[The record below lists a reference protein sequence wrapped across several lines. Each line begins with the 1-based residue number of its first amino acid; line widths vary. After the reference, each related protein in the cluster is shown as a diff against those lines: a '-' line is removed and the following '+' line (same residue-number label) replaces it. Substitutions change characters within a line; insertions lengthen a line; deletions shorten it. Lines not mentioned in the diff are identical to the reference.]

1 MAASSLGRLTLDL
14 VAKIGNF
21 TGPMTQAERQA
32 RNSSKKISDS
42 FSIASV
48 AATAFGAAVAGVSVG
63 GMIAF
68 ANQTINMGNEIKKF
82 SQLSNSSLKEF
93 QYYSKGAETAGMSM
107 ESFADKM
114 KDMQDRIGDFQQTG
128 GGPLADFFENIAPLV
143 GVTIQ
148 QFQKLSGPQAL
159 QLYYDSLQKVGA
171 SQNDMKFYMEAII
184 SDSSL
189 LIPLLQNGG
198 EGFKKW
204 GDAAERA
211 NAIMSDEM
219 IESLALAKENVQLLN
234 LQWEG
239 LKTTLINNVVP
250 VLQAVADNMDNVKA
264 VALALTA
271 AIGTK
276 LVVQGAILAGT
287 FTMAAI
293 RAGVME
299 ASLMALQ
306 GRAVGTAASMG
317 ILRGA
322 LAFLGGPAGLAML
335 AVQGVAAGA
344 AFLYMKKSSDDV
356 EPSLQ
361 KQGKSI
367 SELVTEY
374 NNLSEA
380 QQRAF
385 KYQEATELKGLTETY
400 TKAQQ
405 QVRAYASSIAEVVAK
420 DESTKN
426 TIRGWIREFDQNAI
440 SAETLAN
447 RINALG
453 GVAEE
458 NKTHMD
464 RHAVA
469 ATGAKNA
476 MADQRKV
483 VESLDSATK
492 DLSKT
497 NREATTT
504 ITEQEKAWLS
514 LSEKQRKALTN
525 IKNQTLRANYID
537 ANVAAGWSREKA
549 EAAADY
555 RDSAEVDYSK
565 KLTQQE
571 LKVIELGF
579 KVQQQNKARE
589 ESEKKI
595 SDVKQKQVELSQKQ
609 YSYST
614 SELKMLQK
622 VSEIS
627 SKYELN
633 KIGSKHGIPNN
644 LLAAVMAQ
652 ESKGNINAKSQT
664 GAIGPFQTTG
674 IYRKQYGMSV
684 ADSFDVKKAAEVAAQ
699 DLAKSFEIFGN
710 WRDAITAYNAGV
722 GGTKSLNL
730 NGFTQSAAKTKEAKA
745 YAGLVDKWLVGLA
758 GSSNKDAGFVA
769 NDAADNI
776 KDWQEYWTDLEELQ
790 KQTLDRQKTI
800 SQLYF
805 TEDQRLAFENTEAK
819 RDIELAFAG
828 DDEAIVQHLLLQEKA
843 YNEEVLKYQE
853 AQNLKTIAEKKQL
866 LEAKSNWMTASDYAQ
881 EYYALIREEILNT
894 ASYSPEMKDALIQ
907 QASAQ
912 QNTEQAGEGDSAISD
927 YKDVMGYE
935 DSPLIKQ
942 FEVLDKMR
950 KLDLISEEK
959 YQQDKLQLQAISTA
973 SYMDGMFS
981 GFASM
986 VDENSK
992 TYAVLFAAQKAFAV
1006 AQAMLNIPAA
1016 YSKAYDAVVGTP
1028 YIGPYIAPAVGAA
1041 AAALQVAQAASI
1053 KGVGYADGGFTGH
1066 GGKYDPAGIVHKG
1079 EGVLTQEEIAALG
1092 GPSGFYALR
1101 QSIKNGFA
1109 DGGLV
1114 LDAPKVLNPN
1124 QNKDLT
1130 NYLSQARSNSGQQS
1144 QVNLNPNF
1152 VIVDEREKL
1161 GDYLYGPDGKKAFVK
1176 FFKQNRRELGFA

>member
-32 RNSSKKISDS
+32 KNSSKNIADS

-48 AATAFGAAVAGVSVG
+48 AATALGAAVAGVSIG
-63 GMIAF
+63 GMVAF
-68 ANQTINMGNEIKKF
+68 ANQAINTGNEIKKF
-82 SQLSNSSLKEF
+82 SQLANTSVRDF
-93 QYYSKGAETAGMSM
+93 QYYSKGAETAGISM

-128 GGPLADFFENIAPLV
+128 GGPLADFLENIAPLV

-148 QFQKLSGPQAL
+148 QFQKLSGPEAL

-250 VLQAVADNMDNVKA
+250 VVQAVADNMDNVKA
-264 VALALTA
+264 IALALTA

-306 GRAVGTAASMG
+306 GRAAGTAASMG

-322 LAFLGGPAGLAML
+322 MAFLGGPAGLAML
-335 AVQGVAAGA
+335 AVQGIAAGA
-344 AFLYMKKSSDDV
+344 AFLYMKKSSDDLKPALDSQNISIQELITNYDKLSDSAKRSQMRFENMKLSELGDEYDDAKSKLV
-356 EPSLQ
+356 SYVIAMGRFDDSSDSAIKTANKLAMQ
-361 KQGKSI
+361 YKQGDI
-367 SELVTEY
+367 TAEQL
-374 NNLSEA
+374 
-380 QQRAF
+380 
-385 KYQEATELKGLTETY
+385 
-400 TKAQQ
+400 
-405 QVRAYASSIAEVVAK
+405 ASK
-420 DESTKN
+420 
-426 TIRGWIREFDQNAI
+426 
-440 SAETLAN
+440 
-447 RINALG
+447 INAL
-453 GVAEE
+453 
-458 NKTHMD
+458 
-464 RHAVA
+464 
-469 ATGAKNA
+469 TGASDESKEKIDAQAAAVSKAKGA
-476 MADQRKV
+476 MDAQQKV
-483 VESLDSATK
+483 VGALDSATK
-492 DLSKT
+492 GL
-497 NREATTT
+497 A
-504 ITEQEKAWLS
+504 
-514 LSEKQRKALTN
+514 
-525 IKNQTLRANYID
+525 RANDQATASANGHANAVVNLTKKQVDALKQINDQVLRSKYID
-537 ANVAAGWSREKA
+537 ANMAAGWSREKA

-555 RDSAEVDYSK
+555 RDNAGIEYK
-565 KLTQQE
+565 EKLTQQE
-571 LKVIELGF
+571 LQIINLGF
-579 KVQQQNKARE
+579 KVQQQNKVRE

-595 SDVKQKQVELSQKQ
+595 EETKRKQLELSQKQ
-609 YSYST
+609 YSYSN

-745 YAGLVDKWLVGLA
+745 YAGLVDKWLVGLG

-819 RDIELAFAG
+819 RNIELAFAG

-843 YNEEVLKYQE
+843 YNEDVLKYQE

-866 LEAKSNWMTASDYAQ
+866 LEAKSNWMTAGEYAQ
-881 EYYALIREEILNT
+881 EYYALVREEILNT
-894 ASYSPEMKDALIQ
+894 PSLSPEIKDARIKEANFNQGLD
-907 QASAQ
+907 
-912 QNTEQAGEGDSAISD
+912 QNSERENVWGD
-927 YKDVMGYE
+927 YKSMMGLD
-935 DSPLIKQ
+935 DSP
-942 FEVLDKMR
+942 
-950 KLDLISEEK
+950 
-959 YQQDKLQLQAISTA
+959 YQQDMDLLAEARKQMLITEEEYQQQRLAMQM
-973 SYMDGMFS
+973 SYGSQYGADFAGMMM
-981 GFASM
+981 GL
-986 VDENSK
+986 VDSSSSA
-992 TYAVLFAAQKAFAV
+992 YAVLGSIQKGAALFST
-1006 AQAMLNIPAA
+1006 AMNSYTAISAA
-1016 YSKAYDAVVGTP
+1016 WASAPFP
-1028 YIGPYIAPAVGAA
+1028 YNLPAVGMATMETG
-1041 AAALQVAQAASI
+1041 LLQAAVSAMSP
-1053 KGVGYADGGFTGH
+1053 VGMAHDGIDNIPKEGTWLLDGG
-1066 GGKYDPAGIVHKG
+1066 
-1079 EGVLTQEEIAALG
+1079 E
-1092 GPSGFYALR
+1092 R
-1101 QSIKNGFA
+1101 
-1109 DGGLV
+1109 
-1114 LDAPKVLNPN
+1114 VLNPN

-1176 FFKQNRRELGFA
+1176 FFKQNRRELGLA

>member
-21 TGPMTQAERQA
+21 TGPMTHAERQA
-32 RNSSKKISDS
+32 RNSSNNIADS

-93 QYYSKGAETAGMSM
+93 QYYSKGAETAGISM

-250 VLQAVADNMDNVKA
+250 VVQAVADNMDNVKA

-306 GRAVGTAASMG
+306 GRAAGTAASMG
-317 ILRGA
+317 VLRGA
-322 LAFLGGPAGLAML
+322 MAFLGGPAGLAML
-335 AVQGVAAGA
+335 AVQGIATGA

-374 NNLSEA
+374 NDLSEA

-385 KYQEATELKGLTETY
+385 KYQEAVELRELSEQY

-447 RINALG
+447 RINKLG
-453 GVAEE
+453 SVAEE
-458 NKTHMD
+458 NKMHMD
-464 RHAVA
+464 KHAVA
-469 ATGAKNA
+469 STGVKKA
-476 MADQRKV
+476 MDAQQKV
-483 VESLDSATK
+483 VDSLTTK
-492 DLSKT
+492 SKT
-497 NREATTT
+497 LARTNDAVTVSVNG
-504 ITEQEKAWLS
+504 QAQAWLN
-514 LSEKQRKALTN
+514 LNQKQRAALTD
-525 IKNQTLRANYID
+525 IKDSVLRSQYID
-537 ANVAAGWSREKA
+537 KNIAAGWSRDRA
-549 EAAADY
+549 EYVADY
-555 RDSAEVDYSK
+555 RDQAGLGFTN
-565 KLTQQE
+565 KLTAVE
-571 LKVIELGF
+571 LKQLKTGF
-579 KVQQQNKARE
+579 KVQEQTKARE

-595 SDVKQKQVELSQKQ
+595 EEAKRKQLELSQKQ
-609 YSYST
+609 YSYNN

-627 SKYELN
+627 SKYGLN
-633 KIGSKHGIPNN
+633 EIGAKYGVPEN

-652 ESKGNINAKSQT
+652 ESKGNINAKSST

-684 ADSFDVKKAAEVAAQ
+684 ADSYDVKKAADTAAK
-699 DLAKSFEIFGN
+699 DLAKSFEVFGN
-710 WRDAITAYNAGV
+710 WTDAVTAYNAGV
-722 GGTKSLNL
+722 GGTKSLKSK
-730 NGFTQSAAKTKEAKA
+730 GFTESASKTKEAKE
-745 YAGLVDKWLVGLA
+745 YAGLVNKWLVGLG
-758 GSSNKDAGFVA
+758 GSSSKDAGFVA

-776 KDWQEYWTDLEELQ
+776 KDWQEYWTDLEELR
-790 KQTLDRQKTI
+790 KQTIERQKTI
-800 SQLYF
+800 SQTYF

-819 RDIELAFAG
+819 KEIEIAFAG
-828 DDEAIVQHLLLQEKA
+828 DQSAIKKYSDLQNAA
-843 YNEEVLKYQE
+843 YQKDLKEYQE
-853 AQNLKTIAEKKQL
+853 AQNLKTISEKKQL
-866 LEAKSNWMTASDYAQ
+866 LESKSLWMSAGDYAEQ
-881 EYYALIREEILNT
+881 YYALVREEILAT
-894 ASYSPEMKDALIQ
+894 STYTPEAKDALVKQANMQ
-907 QASAQ
+907 QGMD
-912 QNTEQAGEGDSAISD
+912 QNAERENVWDD
-927 YKDVMGYE
+927 YKSMMG
-935 DSPLIKQ
+935 
-942 FEVLDKMR
+942 LDK
-950 KLDLISEEK
+950 SP
-959 YQQDKLQLQAISTA
+959 YQQDMDLLAEAREQMLITEELYQQQRLGMQLKYGSQYGSDFAGMMMGLVDQSSSAYAILYSVQKGFNLASAIMNGYTAISAAWASAPFPYNLPAVAMATMETGVLQAAISA
-973 SYMDGMFS
+973 VSPVGMAHDGI
-981 GFASM
+981 
-986 VDENSK
+986 D
-992 TYAVLFAAQKAFAV
+992 
-1006 AQAMLNIPAA
+1006 NIP
-1016 YSKAYDAVVGTP
+1016 KEGTW
-1028 YIGPYIAPAVGAA
+1028 
-1041 AAALQVAQAASI
+1041 LL
-1053 KGVGYADGGFTGH
+1053 DGG
-1066 GGKYDPAGIVHKG
+1066 
-1079 EGVLTQEEIAALG
+1079 E
-1092 GPSGFYALR
+1092 R
-1101 QSIKNGFA
+1101 
-1109 DGGLV
+1109 
-1114 LDAPKVLNPN
+1114 VLNPN

-1130 NYLSQARSNSGQQS
+1130 NYLTQAQSNQS
-1144 QVNLNPNF
+1144 SSANVNLNPNF

-1176 FFKQNRRELGFA
+1176 FFKQNRRELGIA

>member
-1 MAASSLGRLTLDL
+1 MAAASLGRLTLDL
-14 VAKIGNF
+14 VAKISNF

-48 AATAFGAAVAGVSVG
+48 AATAFGAAIAGVSVG

-93 QYYSKGAETAGMSM
+93 QYYSKGAETAGISM

-250 VLQAVADNMDNVKA
+250 VVQAVADNMDNVKA

-293 RAGVME
+293 RAGVVE

-306 GRAVGTAASMG
+306 GRVAGTAASMG

-322 LAFLGGPAGLAML
+322 MAFLGGPAGLAML
-335 AVQGVAAGA
+335 AVQGIAAGA

-361 KQGKSI
+361 KQGKSVA
-367 SELVTEY
+367 ELVVEY
-374 NNLSEA
+374 DNLTEA

-385 KYQEATELKGLTETY
+385 KYQEAVELKDLTESY

-405 QVRAYASSIAEVVAK
+405 QVRAYASSIAEVMAK

-426 TIRGWIREFDQNAI
+426 TIRGWIKEFDQNAI

-447 RINALG
+447 RINKLG
-453 GVAEE
+453 TITEE
-458 NKTHMD
+458 NKVHMD
-464 RHAVA
+464 KHAVA
-469 ATGAKNA
+469 STNAKTA
-476 MADQRKV
+476 MDSQQRV
-483 VESLDSATK
+483 VSSLDSASK
-492 DLSKT
+492 GLAKT
-497 NREATTT
+497 NDTVTTSVDRQATALQNLTQKQREALKS
-504 ITEQEKAWLS
+504 INDQVLRSKYIEQ
-514 LSEKQRKALTN
+514 N
-525 IKNQTLRANYID
+525 I
-537 ANVAAGWSREKA
+537 AAGWSREKA

-555 RDSAEVDYSK
+555 RDDAGIGYAK

-571 LKVIELGF
+571 LKTVELGF
-579 KVQQQNKARE
+579 KIQQQTKARE

-595 SDVKQKQVELSQKQ
+595 AEVKQKQVESQKKMNELVGASALSGLRIKSGESVAGGKVRAYTADFAQ
-609 YSYST
+609 LYQQALGSSLNRFTAFNDSYHKGT
-614 SELKMLQK
+614 
-622 VSEIS
+622 
-627 SKYELN
+627 N
-633 KIGSKHGIPNN
+633 SKHATGNAFDFTVKN
-644 LLAAVMAQ
+644 AKEASQAVKTLNEMAQ
-652 ESKGNINAKSQT
+652 R
-664 GAIGPFQTTG
+664 
-674 IYRKQYGMSV
+674 Y
-684 ADSFDVKKAAEVAAQ
+684 
-699 DLAKSFEIFGN
+699 
-710 WRDAITAYNAGV
+710 
-722 GGTKSLNL
+722 
-730 NGFTQSAAKTKEAKA
+730 GFTIKTINEYASPSKRATGGHVHVSVLGYKGKSEAISDAKETLERHKSVYQLYLNDEERMVETNKEAIKAIEMA
-745 YAGLVDKWLVGLA
+745 YAKGSPERAKYLGLQQ
-758 GSSNKDAGFVA
+758 VA
-769 NDAADNI
+769 YS
-776 KDWQEYWTDLEELQ
+776 K
-790 KQTLDRQKTI
+790 
-800 SQLYF
+800 
-805 TEDQRLAFENTEAK
+805 
-819 RDIELAFAG
+819 ELA
-828 DDEAIVQHLLLQEKA
+828 E
-843 YNEEVLKYQE
+843 YQE
-853 AQNLKTIAEKKQL
+853 TQILKTIAEKKQL
-866 LEAKSNWMTASDYAQ
+866 LEARKNWISAGDYAEQ
-881 EYYALIREEILNT
+881 YYELVREEILAT
-894 ASYSPEMKDALIQ
+894 STYTPEAKDALVKQANMQ
-907 QASAQ
+907 QGMD
-912 QNTEQAGEGDSAISD
+912 QNLEREQVWGD
-927 YKDVMGYE
+927 YKSLMGLDE
-935 DSPLIKQ
+935 SP
-942 FEVLDKMR
+942 
-950 KLDLISEEK
+950 
-959 YQQDKLQLQAISTA
+959 YQQDMDLLAKAREQMLITEELYQQQRLGMQLKYGSQYGSDFAGMMMGLVDQSSSAYAILYSVQKGFNLASAIMNGYTAISAAWASAPFPYNLPAVAMATMETGVLQAAISA
-973 SYMDGMFS
+973 VSPVGIAHDGI
-981 GFASM
+981 
-986 VDENSK
+986 D
-992 TYAVLFAAQKAFAV
+992 
-1006 AQAMLNIPAA
+1006 NIP
-1016 YSKAYDAVVGTP
+1016 KEGTW
-1028 YIGPYIAPAVGAA
+1028 
-1041 AAALQVAQAASI
+1041 LL
-1053 KGVGYADGGFTGH
+1053 DGG
-1066 GGKYDPAGIVHKG
+1066 
-1079 EGVLTQEEIAALG
+1079 E
-1092 GPSGFYALR
+1092 R
-1101 QSIKNGFA
+1101 
-1109 DGGLV
+1109 
-1114 LDAPKVLNPN
+1114 VLNPN

-1130 NYLSQARSNSGQQS
+1130 NYLSQAQTNGGQQS

-1176 FFKQNRRELGFA
+1176 FFKQNRRELGIA

>member
-1 MAASSLGRLTLDL
+1 MAAASLGRLTLDL

-21 TGPMTQAERQA
+21 TGPMTHAERQA
-32 RNSSKKISDS
+32 RNSSNNIADS

-93 QYYSKGAETAGMSM
+93 QYYSKGAETAGISM

-250 VLQAVADNMDNVKA
+250 VVQAVADNMDNVKA

-306 GRAVGTAASMG
+306 GRAAGTAASMG

-322 LAFLGGPAGLAML
+322 MAFLGGPAGLAML
-335 AVQGVAAGA
+335 AVQGIAAGA

-367 SELVTEY
+367 AELAIEY

-385 KYQEATELKGLTETY
+385 KYQEAVELKDLTESY

-405 QVRAYASSIAEVVAK
+405 QVRAYASSIAEVMAK

-426 TIRGWIREFDQNAI
+426 TIRGWIKEFDQNAI

-447 RINALG
+447 RINKLG
-453 GVAEE
+453 TITEE
-458 NKTHMD
+458 NKVHMD
-464 RHAVA
+464 KHAVA
-469 ATGAKNA
+469 STNAKTA
-476 MADQRKV
+476 MDSQQRV
-483 VESLDSATK
+483 VSSLDSASK
-492 DLSKT
+492 GLAKT
-497 NREATTT
+497 NKEVTST
-504 ITEQEKAWLS
+504 ITDQEKAWLS
-514 LSEKQRKALTN
+514 LSEKQRKALTD
-525 IKNQTLRANYID
+525 IKTQLLRSNYIEQ
-537 ANVAAGWSREKA
+537 NIAAGWSREKA
-549 EAAADY
+549 ESAADY
-555 RDSAEVDYSK
+555 RDDAEIGYSK
-565 KLTQQE
+565 KLSEYE
-571 LKVIELGF
+571 LKMLDSSF
-579 KVQQQNKARE
+579 KLNQQTKARE

-595 SDVKQKQVELSQKQ
+595 AEVKQKQVESQKKMNELVGASALSGLRIKSGESVAGGKVRAYTADFAQLSQQ
-609 YSYST
+609 ALGSSLNRFTAFNDSYHKGT
-614 SELKMLQK
+614 
-622 VSEIS
+622 
-627 SKYELN
+627 N
-633 KIGSKHGIPNN
+633 SKHATGNAFDFTVKN
-644 LLAAVMAQ
+644 AKEASQAVKTLNEMAQ
-652 ESKGNINAKSQT
+652 RYGFTIKTINEYASPSKRATGGHVHVSVLGYKGKSEAISDAK
-664 GAIGPFQTTG
+664 
-674 IYRKQYGMSV
+674 
-684 ADSFDVKKAAEVAAQ
+684 AEVTLVREAQ
-699 DLAKSFEIFGN
+699 DDMQQIREETLERQKSV
-710 WRDAITAYNAGV
+710 YQLY
-722 GGTKSLNL
+722 LNDEERMVET
-730 NGFTQSAAKTKEAKA
+730 NKEAIKAIEMA
-745 YAGLVDKWLVGLA
+745 YAKGSPERAKYLGLQQ
-758 GSSNKDAGFVA
+758 VA
-769 NDAADNI
+769 YS
-776 KDWQEYWTDLEELQ
+776 K
-790 KQTLDRQKTI
+790 
-800 SQLYF
+800 
-805 TEDQRLAFENTEAK
+805 
-819 RDIELAFAG
+819 ELA
-828 DDEAIVQHLLLQEKA
+828 E
-843 YNEEVLKYQE
+843 YQE
-853 AQNLKTIAEKKQL
+853 TQKLKTIAEKKQL
-866 LEAKSNWMTASDYAQ
+866 LEARKNWISAGDYAEQ
-881 EYYALIREEILNT
+881 YYELVREEILAT
-894 ASYSPEMKDALIQ
+894 STYTPEAKDALVKQANMQ
-907 QASAQ
+907 QGMD
-912 QNTEQAGEGDSAISD
+912 QNAEREQVWGD
-927 YKDVMGYE
+927 YKSMMGLE
-935 DSPLIKQ
+935 ESP
-942 FEVLDKMR
+942 
-950 KLDLISEEK
+950 
-959 YQQDKLQLQAISTA
+959 YQQDMDLLAKAREQMLITEELYQQQRLGMQLKYGSQYGSDFAGMMMGLVDQSSSAYAILYSVQKGFNLASAIMNGYTAISAAWASAPFPYNLPAVAMATMETGVLQAAISA
-973 SYMDGMFS
+973 VSPVGMAHDGI
-981 GFASM
+981 
-986 VDENSK
+986 D
-992 TYAVLFAAQKAFAV
+992 
-1006 AQAMLNIPAA
+1006 NIP
-1016 YSKAYDAVVGTP
+1016 KEGTW
-1028 YIGPYIAPAVGAA
+1028 
-1041 AAALQVAQAASI
+1041 LL
-1053 KGVGYADGGFTGH
+1053 DGG
-1066 GGKYDPAGIVHKG
+1066 
-1079 EGVLTQEEIAALG
+1079 E
-1092 GPSGFYALR
+1092 R
-1101 QSIKNGFA
+1101 
-1109 DGGLV
+1109 
-1114 LDAPKVLNPN
+1114 VLNPN

-1130 NYLSQARSNSGQQS
+1130 NYLSQAQTNSGQQS

-1176 FFKQNRRELGFA
+1176 FFKQNRKELGLA